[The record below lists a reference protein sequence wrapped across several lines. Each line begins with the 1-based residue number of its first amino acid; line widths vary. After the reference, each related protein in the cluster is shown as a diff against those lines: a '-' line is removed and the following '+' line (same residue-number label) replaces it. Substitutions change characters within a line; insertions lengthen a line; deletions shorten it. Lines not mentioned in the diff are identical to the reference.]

1 MTMKLRTLLKFAC
14 ALTLAAGI
22 VLAGGCDAT
31 TSGVRQPSSPFP
43 YNPGLG

>member
-1 MTMKLRTLLKFAC
+1 MKARTFLKLAC
-14 ALTLAAGI
+14 ALALAAGI
-22 VLAGGCDAT
+22 ALVGGCDAT